1 MSTKTRFYLN
11 QFNEYPK
18 VEALNAGV
26 TQNREYK
33 IRNTENTSRMLLLKI
48 SPNSI
53 QSHTQNSPK
62 NKQTDR
68 QSCIQYEGDSNMTD
82 RQTVGEKE
90 IKIERDAREIR
101 EIREK
106 QRNSN

>member
-1 MSTKTRFYLN
+1 
-11 QFNEYPK
+11 
-18 VEALNAGV
+18 
-26 TQNREYK
+26 
-33 IRNTENTSRMLLLKI
+33 MLQLKI

-68 QSCIQYEGDSNMTD
+68 QSCIQYEGELNMID

-90 IKIERDAREIR
+90 MKI
-101 EIREK
+101 
-106 QRNSN
+106 